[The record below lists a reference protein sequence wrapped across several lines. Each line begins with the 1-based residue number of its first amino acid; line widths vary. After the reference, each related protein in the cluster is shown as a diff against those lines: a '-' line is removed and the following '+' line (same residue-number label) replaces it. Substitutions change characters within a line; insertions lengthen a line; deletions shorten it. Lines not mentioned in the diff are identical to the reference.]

1 MILPTI
7 SEVHKANYNW
17 MSKVTYLAKWLV
29 QKKKKNIGTI
39 LSTNQIQ
46 S

>member
-7 SEVHKANYNW
+7 SEVHKANFNW

-29 QKKKKNIGTI
+29 QKKNIGTI

>member
-7 SEVHKANYNW
+7 SEVHKVNYNW

-29 QKKKKNIGTI
+29 QKKKNIGTI